1 MSLHASIC
9 DSLRFLPTFKKFHSL
24 SVYPDTTFKFIMY
37 QEVSEPQTCSNH
49 LAGGT
54 NAGVNARVG
63 CEGVSTGG
71 LGSGLGDASVHLCL
85 AFADVDV
92 VDVGVGLQCEDEANQ
107 VCGRKQ
113 HRNSVHQW
121 PVRDIIQRN
130 SPSSFANQNK
140 SLPSKSNL
148 LNLGENQVW
157 VSLTLIKARKHRQKL
172 I

>member
-1 MSLHASIC
+1 M
-9 DSLRFLPTFKKFHSL
+9 
-24 SVYPDTTFKFIMY
+24 
-37 QEVSEPQTCSNH
+37 
-49 LAGGT
+49 
-54 NAGVNARVG
+54 AGVNARVG

-71 LGSGLGDASVHLCL
+71 LSSGLGDAGAHLCL

-107 VCGRKQ
+107 VCSREQ

-121 PVRDIIQRN
+121 PVRDSIQKH
-130 SPSSFANQNK
+130 SPSSVANQNK

-157 VSLTLIKARKHRQKL
+157 VSLTLMKARKYRKKNPNNFNVYFYICDDDL
-172 I
+172 F